1 MKQEKLEQGD
11 LVPNM
16 DFRGVYSTILE
27 DHLGL
32 DAKPIVEGEFEK
44 PRFLG

>member
-1 MKQEKLEQGD
+1 LKAEDLEQGD

-16 DFRGVYSTILE
+16 DFRGFYSTVLE

-32 DAKPIVEGEFEK
+32 DAKGIVEGEFEK

>member
-1 MKQEKLEQGD
+1 
-11 LVPNM
+11 V
-16 DFRGVYSTILE
+16 LE

-32 DAKPIVEGEFEK
+32 DAKAIVEGEFEK